1 MRVGIHQPQYLPW
14 LPYLRKA
21 AKCDLFILL
30 DSVAFQKNGLQ
41 NRNRIKGAS
50 GPLWLTVPVRHEL
63 GQAIRDTRIDNR
75 SNWRR
80 KHWTTLQQHYAR
92 TPGFAAHGAELGTL
106 YEREWDNLCDLNL
119 AALRLLF
126 RWYGVRVELARSSE
140 MEARG
145 KGSELVLNLCREAG
159 ATTYLSG
166 LGGKDYLDE
175 ASFSRAGIELVYE
188 PPEVVAPYPQAH
200 PDAGFVGDLSA
211 IDLLFN
217 CGDDWPR
224 YLNQEIT
231 TDAR

>member
-14 LPYLRKA
+14 LPYIRKA

-41 NRNRIKGAS
+41 NRNRIKGES
-50 GPLWLTVPVRHEL
+50 GPLWLTVPVQHEL
-63 GQAIRDTRIDNR
+63 GQAIQDTRIDNR
-75 SNWRR
+75 SRWRR
-80 KHWTTLQQHYAR
+80 KHWSSIRQNYGR
-92 TPGFAAHGAELGTL
+92 TPGFAVYGAELGAL
-106 YEREWDNLCDLNL
+106 YEREWDSLFELNM
-119 AALRLLF
+119 AALRLLL
-126 RWYGVRVELARSSE
+126 RWYDVGVELALSSA

-145 KGSELVLNLCREAG
+145 KGSELVLNLCLEAG
-159 ATTYLSG
+159 AKTYVSG

-175 ASFSRAGIELVYE
+175 ASFARAGIELVYA
-188 PPEVVAPYPQAH
+188 PPEVTRPYPQAH
-200 PDAGFVGDLSA
+200 PDAGFIGDLSA

-224 YLNQEIT
+224 YLNEEMT